1 MKWNYI
7 ILFVREERYSLIDR
21 NTNSTMKICFFFLF
35 NFLQLHEIIYFL
47 PCIFENTVFSQK
59 FVGKIGAPI
68 FNRLIPPSL
77 ALAGSHLFKF
87 EETERWLWSSSLGS
101 LTTPHLPASPFL
113 LHYRTW
119 NALATYRRSSFII
132 LGPETRRLPCYS
144 RRTDGIKGWRVFI
157 DLWLGRSVD
166 NYWTIG
172 FPRWNSVYTMD
183 GSVHPSSAAAS
194 EVSKLEMLES
204 LLNHLDVWVPQRES
218 KVDQSFQEDL
228 AREWDEKWSSW
239 AKWKTDILIPRGSS
253 RVIINTI
260 RLLHWKM
267 RDVTSFPSLFQ
278 IQNSPRKNVSSSE
291 DNFSMTSFHP
301 HFFTIFHPLARLLIS
316 RWKYFSRG

>member
-1 MKWNYI
+1 MI
-7 ILFVREERYSLIDR
+7 VILVARFVND
-21 NTNSTMKICFFFLF
+21 
-35 NFLQLHEIIYFL
+35 
-47 PCIFENTVFSQK
+47 
-59 FVGKIGAPI
+59 AP
-68 FNRLIPPSL
+68 FTRLS
-77 ALAGSHLFKF
+77 
-87 EETERWLWSSSLGS
+87 
-101 LTTPHLPASPFL
+101 FL

-267 RDVTSFPSLFQ
+267 RDITSFPSLF
-278 IQNSPRKNVSSSE
+278 
-291 DNFSMTSFHP
+291 
-301 HFFTIFHPLARLLIS
+301 
-316 RWKYFSRG
+316 

>member
-1 MKWNYI
+1 MKWI
-7 ILFVREERYSLIDR
+7 DAILFVREERYSLIDR

-87 EETERWLWSSSLGS
+87 EEAERWLWSSSLGS
-101 LTTPHLPASPFL
+101 LTTPYLPASPFL

-183 GSVHPSSAAAS
+183 GSVHPSSAAARGKQIGNVGEFVEPSWRLSSPTRIQSRPKFPRRSRSRMGRKVILVS
-194 EVSKLEMLES
+194 EVKNRYFNSTWILES
-204 LLNHLDVWVPQRES
+204 
-218 KVDQSFQEDL
+218 
-228 AREWDEKWSSW
+228 
-239 AKWKTDILIPRGSS
+239 
-253 RVIINTI
+253 
-260 RLLHWKM
+260 
-267 RDVTSFPSLFQ
+267 
-278 IQNSPRKNVSSSE
+278 
-291 DNFSMTSFHP
+291 
-301 HFFTIFHPLARLLIS
+301 
-316 RWKYFSRG
+316 YY